1 MIPDENT
8 IKINAKAEELGLDY
22 RLHDL
27 VVSLTGDRGTI
38 SIATWFECSHI
49 TGNYEKYDKNKHK
62 LIGF

>member
-1 MIPDENT
+1 MIPDEDT

-27 VVSLTGDRGTI
+27 VVSLLVDRGTI

-49 TGNYEKYDKNKHK
+49 PGNYEKYDKNKHR

>member
-1 MIPDENT
+1 MIPDEDT

-27 VVSLTGDRGTI
+27 VVSLLGDRGTI

-49 TGNYEKYDKNKHK
+49 PGNYEKYDKNKHR